1 MLCEIKLSCECF
13 NTSVTIEG
21 SYLSVWQPVRVQIGN
36 SVAVLVALVAFFRLL
51 AHVRPHFYLKT
62 WCVYAGRHLFSFLC
76 LLANVCHLV
85 FLQLMWSNFK
95 ASRQCVS
102 SCEFAMHRRKW
113 WKRNCTVGSCVAFL
127 RHASSSCT
135 FLDYLRLFQCWG
147 MIALLTMAWRW
158 EVAGSVR
165 SGKLPDRSGPAS
177 CRTGKCCNLKS
188 SCVVKGKH

>member
-62 WCVYAGRHLFSFLC
+62 WCVYAREALVTFLC

-127 RHASSSCT
+127 RHASSSCA
-135 FLDYLRLFQCWG
+135 FLDYLVVLMLRYDRIAHNGVALRSCWIG
-147 MIALLTMAWRW
+147 PIR

-165 SGKLPDRSGPAS
+165 SGKLPDR
-177 CRTGKCCNLKS
+177 KMLQFKI
-188 SCVVKGKH
+188 